1 MDTAFFAMMSRLK
14 LISRWSLMRNTSSE
28 NVMEHSYQVASI
40 AHALVLIR
48 NKHYAEGRPQI
59 DPGEVVCLALYHD
72 AGEIITGD
80 MPTPI
85 KYQTEELRQ
94 AYAMV
99 EDRASARLLAML
111 PKEFHEDYKAL
122 LMPDLDDDKTKAA
135 YQVMKAADSLCAYLK
150 CVEEVGL
157 GNREFSD
164 ALNETHEKLKG
175 MKLPELNYFLEKF
188 VPAYYM
194 SLDELQR

>member
-14 LISRWSLMRNTSSE
+14 LIDRWSLMRNTSAE
-28 NVMEHSYQVASI
+28 NVMEHSYQVASLS
-40 AHALVLIR
+40 HALVLIR
-48 NKHYAEGRPQI
+48 NKYFSEDRPVL

-94 AYAMV
+94 AYSLV
-99 EDRASARLLAML
+99 EDRAVTRLLAML
-111 PKEFHEDYKAL
+111 PEDFREDYTL
-122 LMPDLDDDKTKAA
+122 LLTPDMRDEKTKAA
-135 YQVMKAADSLCAYLK
+135 HQVMKAADSLCAYLK

-164 ALNETHEKLKG
+164 ALKETHQKLKH
-175 MKLPELNYFLEKF
+175 MALPELDYFLERF
-188 VPAYYM
+188 VPAFYL
-194 SLDELQR
+194 SLDELQQ